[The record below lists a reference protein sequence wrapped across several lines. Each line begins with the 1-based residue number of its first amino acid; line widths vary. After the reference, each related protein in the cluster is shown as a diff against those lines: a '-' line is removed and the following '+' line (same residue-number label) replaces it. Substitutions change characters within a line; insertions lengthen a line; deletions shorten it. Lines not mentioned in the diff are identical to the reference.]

1 MRRGARRAIK
11 SWLPLNFITPD
22 GMWRIDKCVRCVE
35 SARWCIAALG
45 VSVLLLSAGR
55 AGPAS
60 DGEYPVILDGRSLFT
75 IKVPR
80 APYSAEQRAKNI
92 SDDLLAVA
100 KDDQISTA
108 DMRIVPL
115 ETDSLLLAGRTF
127 VLAVTDDDG
136 KAAGTSHQELIRER
150 KQIIERAI
158 AEYRRARAPLIIA
171 RNVALVAACW
181 TIVAI
186 LLAALA
192 RLNRSV
198 AALLQR
204 RYQQLLEARN
214 LSAIHSLFGKQLY
227 WTMNLVLKLGKVL
240 VAVIALSMAL
250 SYTLS
255 HFPQTAGVSRA
266 LVEFRRS
273 AFALASKRFLGYL
286 PNLAVILLVI
296 AATYCLIRFVNALS
310 GVLESG
316 AIALPGFHKEWVEPT
331 HRILTFVSVM
341 FALVVIFPYLPG
353 SNSPAFQGASI
364 FMGVLVTLGSS
375 SVMGSVIA
383 GIILTYMRPFH
394 VGDRVRISDT
404 VGDVVERSLLVTRL
418 RTVKNVTTIIPNS
431 MILGAHILNYSA
443 EAKLRGLIVHTSVT
457 IGYDTPWRTV
467 HRLLIEAALA
477 TKGVRPE
484 PLPFVMQTS
493 LNDSYVSYEINAF
506 TDLPNEMHHIFSRL
520 HENIQETFNHAGVEI
535 LSPTYLSMR
544 DGNAVTIPESQ
555 RPPGYTA
562 PGFRVH
568 MESNGEA
575 ARSASPVG
583 ADRVDG
589 TTPVTTTA

>member
-1 MRRGARRAIK
+1 
-11 SWLPLNFITPD
+11 
-22 GMWRIDKCVRCVE
+22 
-35 SARWCIAALG
+35 
-45 VSVLLLSAGR
+45 VSVVLLSAGQE
-55 AGPAS
+55 GPAS
-60 DGEYPVILDGRSLFT
+60 DGEYPVVLDARRLFT

-80 APYSAEQRAKNI
+80 APYTAQQRAKNI

-100 KDDQISTA
+100 EDEQVRTA

-115 ETDSLLLAGRTF
+115 QTDSLLLAGHTF
-127 VLAVTDDDG
+127 VLAVTDEDAQADG
-136 KAAGTSHQELIRER
+136 VARQELIGER

-158 AEYRRARAPLIIA
+158 AEYRRARAPLLIA
-171 RNVALVAACW
+171 RNVAFVVAYWA
-181 TIVAI
+181 IVAV
-186 LLAALA
+186 LLVSLA
-192 RLNRSV
+192 RLNRSI
-198 AALLQR
+198 AARLQR
-204 RYQQLLEARN
+204 RYQQALEARN
-214 LSAIHSLFGKQLY
+214 LGVIDSLFGKQLY
-227 WTMNLVLKLGKVL
+227 WTMNLVLKLGKVV
-240 VAVIALSMAL
+240 VAVIVVSVALSH
-250 SYTLS
+250 TLS

-273 AFALASKRFLGYL
+273 TLALVAKKFLAYL

-296 AATYCLIRFVNALS
+296 AATYCLIRIFSALS
-310 GVLESG
+310 RALGSG

-331 HRILTFVSVM
+331 HKILTFVSVM

-364 FMGVLVTLGSS
+364 FIGVLVTLGSS

-383 GIILTYMRPFH
+383 GIILTYMRPFQ

-443 EAKLRGLIVHTSVT
+443 ESKLRGLIVHTSVT
-457 IGYDTPWRTV
+457 IGYDAPWRTV
-467 HRLLIEAALA
+467 HQLLIKAALA
-477 TKGVRPE
+477 TKGVRSE
-484 PLPFVMQTS
+484 PLPFVVQTG
-493 LNDSYVSYEINAF
+493 LNNSYVGYEINAF
-506 TDLPNEMHHIFSRL
+506 TDLPNEMHLIFSRL
-520 HENIQETFNHAGVEI
+520 HENIQEEFNRAGVEI

-544 DGNAVTIPESQ
+544 DGNAVTIPEAQ

-568 MESNGEA
+568 VESDGKRA
-575 ARSASPVG
+575 QSASPVAADQADG
-583 ADRVDG
+583 A
-589 TTPVTTTA
+589 TPVTTAA